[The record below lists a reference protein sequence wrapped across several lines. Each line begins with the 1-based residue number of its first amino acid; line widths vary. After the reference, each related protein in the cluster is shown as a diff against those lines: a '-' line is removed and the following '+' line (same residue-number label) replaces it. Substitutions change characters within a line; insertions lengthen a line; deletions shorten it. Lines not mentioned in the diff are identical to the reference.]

1 MKNPTK
7 SKTPNTSWVSKLPS
21 NSVLLNTEL
30 EIIGGS
36 EKWFNTFEFN
46 REDTTGKKFL
56 SLFPYFKDS
65 WQDSFEYSLEGL
77 TEIKN
82 LDKFTDATGIKYD
95 FVWNINPWR
104 DGYGKVVG
112 VIINAKEISEKTAIE
127 LELKQTQKLLKDK
140 GEVAK
145 IGSWEYNIAADQ
157 LYWSKELR
165 EILKVGTTIKP
176 TLKKTSAFFDLNEDN
191 KVFNILVKNAITFRK
206 PWNRNFQ
213 LKTKKGDVIWVN
225 TIGRPKF
232 KGDKCVR
239 IIGTIQNINDTYNPE
254 IEKPVQKEIVTSW
267 KAIEELPAAFV
278 SIDLKTGKILRLNK
292 AFSLLI
298 GLSKET
304 FLNKHFKN
312 FVPMTI
318 LERVQWSRSII
329 ANKVIDGLEKEVCI
343 QGLNSQTS
351 FKFNGKLIQTKDD
364 KLELLINCQ
373 DISKY
378 FVRERDLTSE
388 LKEANSELDKFVH
401 FSHMVAHDLKA
412 HATNIHLLLNF
423 LIEEHDADERKK
435 ILKIIFDSTEDLTT
449 TIKGLRELVT
459 IRHEIN
465 EKKTLIP
472 LNEVIFNILE
482 KNKGLIKMKK
492 AKIHNEIPENFEVL
506 ALPIYLE
513 SIVSSFLLNAI
524 KFKNKK
530 KPVIILKVEQTSR
543 YNVLSIEDNSLGMD
557 LSKPEEQPFQ
567 LYKSPINMEDSSGM
581 GLYLAKY
588 QIEIMKGE
596 VYVES
601 TPKNGNLFKVY
612 FLKKSN

>member
-1 MKNPTK
+1 MKNPAK
-7 SKTPNTSWVSKLPS
+7 SKTPNTSWVSQLPS

-36 EKWFNTFEFN
+36 KKWFNTFELN
-46 REDTTGKKFL
+46 REDTIGKKFL

-65 WQDSFEYSLEGL
+65 WLDSFEYSLEGL

-112 VIINAKEISEKTAIE
+112 IIINAKEVSEKTALE

-145 IGSWEYNIAADQ
+145 IGSWEYNIAEDQ

-165 EILKVGTTIKP
+165 EILKVGSTIKP
-176 TLKKTSAFFDLNEDN
+176 TLKKTSAFFDLNEDK
-191 KVFNILVKNAITFRK
+191 KVFNILVKNAISFRK

-213 LKTKKGDVIWVN
+213 IKTKKGDVIWVN

-239 IIGTIQNINDTYNPE
+239 IIGTIQNISDTYTAE
-254 IEKPVQKEIVTSW
+254 TVKPIQKHAETSW

-278 SIDLKTGKILRLNK
+278 SIDIKTGKILRLNK

-312 FVPMTI
+312 FVPMPL

-329 ANKVIDGLEKEVCI
+329 TNKVINGLEKEVCI

-351 FKFNGKLIQTKDD
+351 FKFNGKVIQTKDD
-364 KLELLINCQ
+364 KEELLVNCQ
-373 DISKY
+373 NVTKY
-378 FVRERDLTSE
+378 FIKERELTRE
-388 LKEANSELDKFVH
+388 LKKANAELDKFVH

-423 LIEEHDADERKK
+423 LIEEQNVAERKK

-465 EKKTLIP
+465 EKKVLIP
-472 LNEVIFNILE
+472 LSDIVFKIIK
-482 KNKGLIKMKK
+482 KNKGLIKMNE
-492 AKIHNEIPENFEVL
+492 AKIHNEIPEDFEVL

-513 SIVSSFLLNAI
+513 SIVSSFLLNAL

-530 KPVIILKVEQTSR
+530 KPVIILNVEQTSR
-543 YNVLSIEDNSLGMD
+543 YNVFSIEDNSLGMD
-557 LSKPEEQPFQ
+557 LSKSEEQPFQ
-567 LYKSPINMEDSSGM
+567 LNKIPINMGDSSGM

-588 QIEIMKGE
+588 QMEIMKGR

-601 TPKNGNLFKVY
+601 TPKKGNIFKVY
-612 FLKKSN
+612 FPKK